1 MSHKFQSSIQHRS
14 DVSYVKLGGVIDE
27 DNELADLVDKIPVGT
42 AVIDLGEVER
52 INSCGVRDWVNW
64 LSKLENNGTRSVLIE
79 CSPAIVAQ
87 INLVNNFTGNGVVK
101 SFYVPYFCPECD
113 EEKVL
118 LVEAT
123 DMGPPPHEPPTC
135 RCDEC
140 DLVMDFDDMPDSYFA
155 FLSNQRKL
163 AEPDKINGAM
173 RDLGR
178 GPEPEAAKNK
188 VRSRASQPNLSH
200 GSKPS
205 VPSLP
210 SIQRNSGPGGPMA
223 IPPSGPRGF
232 NGVPSRPQL
241 GTKPPTG
248 PGSRPPMMGPPNQM
262 NPMGHPQMPHQIG
275 QMGHPGHPNQMN
287 GQMAHMGY
295 PVANQMNQMAHM
307 NQMGHPNQMA
317 NQMGHA
323 APSSMPPGNNYGF
336 GSQGQGMLS
345 SSASPPRSNA
355 IVFVLIAILVAAI
368 GVLAY
373 LVMTK

>member
-1 MSHKFQSSIQHRS
+1 MSQKFQHSVQHRG

-27 DNELADLVDKIPVGT
+27 DNELGELVDKIPNGT
-42 AVIDLGEVER
+42 AVIDLGEIER

-64 LSKLENNGTRSVLIE
+64 LSKLETNGTRSVLVE

-87 INLVNNFTGNGVVK
+87 INLVNNFTGSGVVK

-118 LVEAT
+118 LVEAS

-173 RDLGR
+173 KDLSGR
-178 GPEPEAAKNK
+178 TESSAGGSKSK
-188 VRSRASQPNLSH
+188 VKSRASQPQMAGAQP

-210 SIQRNSGPGGPMA
+210 SIQRTSTQPVKTTSSGPQ
-223 IPPSGPRGF
+223 SGPFALRASGSKP
-232 NGVPSRPQL
+232 PSRPQL
-241 GTKPPTG
+241 GTKPP
-248 PGSRPPMMGPPNQM
+248 SS
-262 NPMGHPQMPHQIG
+262 PQLAAMSMRMQQNGNLG
-275 QMGHPGHPNQMN
+275 Q
-287 GQMAHMGY
+287 
-295 PVANQMNQMAHM
+295 
-307 NQMGHPNQMA
+307 
-317 NQMGHA
+317 
-323 APSSMPPGNNYGF
+323 
-336 GSQGQGMLS
+336 
-345 SSASPPRSNA
+345 PRSNA
-355 IVFVLIAILVAAI
+355 LVFILVGVLVAAI
-368 GVLAY
+368 AVLGY
-373 LVMTK
+373 LVLTK

>member
-1 MSHKFQSSIQHRS
+1 
-14 DVSYVKLGGVIDE
+14 
-27 DNELADLVDKIPVGT
+27 
-42 AVIDLGEVER
+42 VIDLGEIER

-64 LSKLENNGTRSVLIE
+64 LSKLDNNGTHSVLVE

-163 AEPDKINGAM
+163 AEAEKINGAM

-178 GPEPEAAKNK
+178 GSEPEPAKSK
-188 VRSRASQPNLSH
+188 LRSRTSQPNLSA

-210 SIQRNSGPGGPMA
+210 SIQRTATPPQPILSPTGG
-223 IPPSGPRGF
+223 RGF
-232 NGVPSRPQL
+232 ATPQSRPQL
-241 GTKPPTG
+241 GAKLQTG
-248 PGSRPPMMGPPNQM
+248 PMAPVNHQSGQGGMGQLSAVAQTSPSQVNAMNMSSLSAMAQPSGSSSRPS
-262 NPMGHPQMPHQIG
+262 
-275 QMGHPGHPNQMN
+275 N
-287 GQMAHMGY
+287 GFGFGAQ
-295 PVANQMNQMAHM
+295 
-307 NQMGHPNQMA
+307 
-317 NQMGHA
+317 
-323 APSSMPPGNNYGF
+323 APSAAVTAPT
-336 GSQGQGMLS
+336 
-345 SSASPPRSNA
+345 RSNTL
-355 IVFVLIAILVAAI
+355 VFLLITILVAAI
-368 GVLAY
+368 AVLAY
-373 LVMTK
+373 LVLTK

>member
-1 MSHKFQSSIQHRS
+1 MSQKFQSSIQHRA

-27 DNELADLVDKIPVGT
+27 DNELAELVDKIPVGT

-64 LSKLENNGTRSVLIE
+64 LAKLEQHGTRSVLVE
-79 CSPAIVAQ
+79 CSPSIVAQ

-155 FLSNQRKL
+155 FLSNQRRL
-163 AEPDKINGAM
+163 AEPEKINGAM
-173 RDLGR
+173 RDFSR
-178 GPEPEAAKNK
+178 GSEPESVQNK
-188 VRSRASQPNLSH
+188 IRSRASQPNLSS

-210 SIQRNSGPGGPMA
+210 SIQRTGAPSAPVPAIQPTGGRAYSGPH
-223 IPPSGPRGF
+223 
-232 NGVPSRPQL
+232 SRPQL
-241 GTKPPTG
+241 APQTAAGQG
-248 PGSRPPMMGPPNQM
+248 GRPPGAPNGVAPGHRSGPMHSLGHMPPPVGPYPGQGQHGP
-262 NPMGHPQMPHQIG
+262 NPMGHNP
-275 QMGHPGHPNQMN
+275 
-287 GQMAHMGY
+287 MAHQQ
-295 PVANQMNQMAHM
+295 VAHHQMVH
-307 NQMGHPNQMA
+307 
-317 NQMGHA
+317 GHA
-323 APSSMPPGNNYGF
+323 ASGPNLMPPASYGY
-336 GSQGQGMLS
+336 SAQSHGQGHH
-345 SSASPPRSNA
+345 ASPRSAGPSRSNA
-355 IVFVLIAILVAAI
+355 VVYVLMMILLAAI
-368 GVLAY
+368 AMLAY
-373 LVMTK
+373 LVLTK

>member
-1 MSHKFQSSIQHRS
+1 MSQKFQASVQHRG

-27 DNELADLVDKIPVGT
+27 DNELGDLVDKIPSGT
-42 AVIDLGEVER
+42 AVIDLGEIER

-64 LSKLENNGTRSVLIE
+64 LSKLESNGTRSVLVE

-118 LVEAT
+118 LVEAG

-173 RDLGR
+173 KELTR
-178 GPEPEAAKNK
+178 GADAANGSNK
-188 VRSRASQPNLSH
+188 GKVKSRASQPQLGPA

-210 SIQRNSGPGGPMA
+210 SIQRTSTSPASGA
-223 IPPSGPRGF
+223 HHSSGPRLPG
-232 NGVPSRPQL
+232 GRSGAPSN
-241 GTKPPTG
+241 
-248 PGSRPPMMGPPNQM
+248 PPNQSPSQPRLGGKTPSGAQLAGM
-262 NPMGHPQMPHQIG
+262 SMRMQGAP
-275 QMGHPGHPNQMN
+275 
-287 GQMAHMGY
+287 A
-295 PVANQMNQMAHM
+295 V
-307 NQMGHPNQMA
+307 
-317 NQMGHA
+317 A
-323 APSSMPPGNNYGF
+323 APGK
-336 GSQGQGMLS
+336 
-345 SSASPPRSNA
+345 SNA
-355 IVFVLIAILVAAI
+355 LVFALVAILVVAI
-368 GVLAY
+368 IVLAY
-373 LVMTK
+373 LVLTK

>member
-1 MSHKFQSSIQHRS
+1 MSQKFQASVQHRG

-27 DNELADLVDKIPVGT
+27 DNELTDLVDKIPTGT
-42 AVIDLGEVER
+42 AVIDLGEIER

-64 LSKLENNGTRSVLIE
+64 LSKLENNGTRSVLVE
-79 CSPAIVAQ
+79 CSPSIVAQ

-155 FLSNQRKL
+155 FLSNQKKL

-173 RDLGR
+173 RDLR
-178 GPEPEAAKNK
+178 NVEVTDSSAKSK
-188 VRSRASQPNLSH
+188 VRSRASAPHLSS

-210 SIQRNSGPGGPMA
+210 SIQRSSSSPAGVPNRSG
-223 IPPSGPRGF
+223 SHTKQ
-232 NGVPSRPQL
+232 PSRPQF
-241 GTKPPTG
+241 GASPTNVG
-248 PGSRPPMMGPPNQM
+248 PGSRPPGQFGSGGQ
-262 NPMGHPQMPHQIG
+262 PM
-275 QMGHPGHPNQMN
+275 PGNSFGFASQSMSS
-287 GQMAHMGY
+287 
-295 PVANQMNQMAHM
+295 PVS
-307 NQMGHPNQMA
+307 
-317 NQMGHA
+317 
-323 APSSMPPGNNYGF
+323 APS
-336 GSQGQGMLS
+336 
-345 SSASPPRSNA
+345 RSNA
-355 IVFVLIAILVAAI
+355 VVFVLIAILLGAI

-373 LVMTK
+373 LVLTK

>member
-1 MSHKFQSSIQHRS
+1 MSHKFQSSVQHRG
-14 DVSYVKLGGVIDE
+14 DVSFVKLGGVIDE
-27 DNELADLVDKIPVGT
+27 DNELNDLAEKIPQGT
-42 AVIDLGEVER
+42 AVIDLGEIER

-64 LSKLENNGTRSVLIE
+64 LSKLEYNGTRSVLVE

-87 INLVNNFTGNGVVK
+87 INLVNNFTGSGVVK

-178 GPEPEAAKNK
+178 GSEPESAKNK
-188 VRSRASQPNLSH
+188 VRSRASQPNLSS

-210 SIQRNSGPGGPMA
+210 SIQRVSAAPGPAPIAIQPTSGRFSQPG
-223 IPPSGPRGF
+223 
-232 NGVPSRPQL
+232 RPQL
-241 GTKPPTG
+241 ASKPPTG
-248 PGSRPPMMGPPNQM
+248 PASRPAYPV
-262 NPMGHPQMPHQIG
+262 HPSG
-275 QMGHPGHPNQMN
+275 QMQVPNHVSQGNHVGGSGQHRQVGSASQLARNSAAPQHMMANN
-287 GQMAHMGY
+287 GYSYSGPSMGA
-295 PVANQMNQMAHM
+295 PVA
-307 NQMGHPNQMA
+307 
-317 NQMGHA
+317 
-323 APSSMPPGNNYGF
+323 APT
-336 GSQGQGMLS
+336 
-345 SSASPPRSNA
+345 RSNA
-355 IVFVLIAILVAAI
+355 LVFALIAILIAAI
-368 GVLAY
+368 SVLAY
-373 LVMTK
+373 LVLTK

>member
-1 MSHKFQSSIQHRS
+1 MSHKFQSSVQHRG
-14 DVSYVKLGGVIDE
+14 DVSFVKLGGVIDE
-27 DNELADLVDKIPVGT
+27 DNELNDLAEKIPQGT
-42 AVIDLGEVER
+42 AVIDLGEIER

-64 LSKLENNGTRSVLIE
+64 LSKLEYNGTRSVLVE

-87 INLVNNFTGNGVVK
+87 INLVNNFTGSGVVK

-178 GPEPEAAKNK
+178 GSEPESAKNK
-188 VRSRASQPNLSH
+188 VRSRASQPNLSS

-210 SIQRNSGPGGPMA
+210 SIQRVSAAPVSAPVAIQPTSG
-223 IPPSGPRGF
+223 RF
-232 NGVPSRPQL
+232 NQPSRPQL
-241 GTKPPTG
+241 QTKPPTG
-248 PGSRPPMMGPPNQM
+248 PGQAPGTRPGYPV
-262 NPMGHPQMPHQIG
+262 HPS
-275 QMGHPGHPNQMN
+275 
-287 GQMAHMGY
+287 GQMAVVNHVNHASASGQHRQVGSSNHLARNSAAPQHMIQNGY
-295 PVANQMNQMAHM
+295 SYSGPSMGAPVA
-307 NQMGHPNQMA
+307 
-317 NQMGHA
+317 
-323 APSSMPPGNNYGF
+323 APT
-336 GSQGQGMLS
+336 
-345 SSASPPRSNA
+345 RSNA
-355 IVFVLIAILVAAI
+355 LVFVLIAILIAAI
-368 GVLAY
+368 SVLAY
-373 LVMTK
+373 LVLTK

>member
-1 MSHKFQSSIQHRS
+1 MSNKFQSSIQHRGDMS
-14 DVSYVKLGGVIDE
+14 FVKLGGVIDE
-27 DNELADLVDKIPVGT
+27 DNELADLVDKIPSGT
-42 AVIDLGEVER
+42 AVIDLGEIER
-52 INSCGVRDWVNW
+52 INSCGVRDWANW
-64 LSKLENNGTRSVLIE
+64 LSKLENNGTRSVLVE

-163 AEPDKINGAM
+163 AEPERVNGAM

-178 GPEPEAAKNK
+178 GSEPEPPKNK
-188 VRSRASQPNLSH
+188 VRSRASQPNLSS

-210 SIQRNSGPGGPMA
+210 SIQRASAQHPHPSPMSIQPTGG
-223 IPPSGPRGF
+223 RGF
-232 NGVPSRPQL
+232 QPPSRPQL
-241 GTKPPTG
+241 GAQPQTG
-248 PGSRPPMMGPPNQM
+248 PTSRPMMGNAGHPMAPGMQQM
-262 NPMGHPQMPHQIG
+262 NPGGAGPINRVSPMHTPHMPAHMSQGHS
-275 QMGHPGHPNQMN
+275 NQ
-287 GQMAHMGY
+287 AHMG
-295 PVANQMNQMAHM
+295 H
-307 NQMGHPNQMA
+307 MGHMGAPNM
-317 NQMGHA
+317 H
-323 APSSMPPGNNYGF
+323 PSAQHFAGYG
-336 GSQGQGMLS
+336 GQGMSAPLS
-345 SSASPPRSNA
+345 APSRSNTL
-355 IVFVLIAILVAAI
+355 VFILIAILIAAI
-368 GVLAY
+368 AVLAY
-373 LVMTK
+373 LVLTK

>member
-1 MSHKFQSSIQHRS
+1 MSQKFNASVQHRG

-27 DNELADLVDKIPVGT
+27 DNELTDLVDKIPAGT
-42 AVIDLGEVER
+42 AVIDLGEIER

-64 LSKLENNGTRSVLIE
+64 LSKLENNGTRSVLVE

-87 INLVNNFTGNGVVK
+87 INLVNNFTGSGVVK

-155 FLSNQRKL
+155 FLSNQKKL

-178 GPEPEAAKNK
+178 GSEPDSGKGK
-188 VRSRASQPNLSH
+188 VRSRASQPNLSGA

-210 SIQRNSGPGGPMA
+210 SIQRTSTQPASSMSGGTPTPG
-223 IPPSGPRGF
+223 SGAQQQRASKP
-232 NGVPSRPQL
+232 PSRPQL
-241 GTKPPTG
+241 GSKPPSSPG
-248 PGSRPPMMGPPNQM
+248 GSRPP
-262 NPMGHPQMPHQIG
+262 G
-275 QMGHPGHPNQMN
+275 QMRGSG
-287 GQMAHMGY
+287 
-295 PVANQMNQMAHM
+295 
-307 NQMGHPNQMA
+307 
-317 NQMGHA
+317 
-323 APSSMPPGNNYGF
+323 SESMPGNSFGFAAQSMTTGSVAPPGK
-336 GSQGQGMLS
+336 
-345 SSASPPRSNA
+345 SNA
-355 IVFVLIAILVAAI
+355 LVFVLIAILLGAI

-373 LVMTK
+373 LVLTK